1 MLIEIEND
9 GPLRAIVL
17 QGVPSQRRASPIF
30 IWMDISLRSRLLVVV
45 ADAAIISEVRGKSET
60 SEQNPF
66 FCNKT
71 AGRRCSKKG
80 SGRPFVLDLKRNCHV
95 FKEVI
100 APAVVEHPLSVH
112 QIYHN
117 SRAIS
122 SILSDTLDFC
132 RGLAAMIRRET
143 LWSHKDLSC
152 KGVGALLGFAL

>member
-1 MLIEIEND
+1 
-9 GPLRAIVL
+9 
-17 QGVPSQRRASPIF
+17 
-30 IWMDISLRSRLLVVV
+30 MDISLRSRLLDVV
-45 ADAAIISEVRGKSET
+45 ADAAIISEVRGKWET

-80 SGRPFVLDLKRNCHV
+80 SGRSFVLDLKRNCHV

-112 QIYHN
+112 QVHHD
-117 SRAIS
+117 SRTDS
-122 SILSDTLDFC
+122 SALSNALDC
-132 RGLAAMIRRET
+132 RRGLAVMIGRET
-143 LWSHKDLSC
+143 LWSHKNLSR